1 MNKLILKKRKKR
13 IRLRLFLFIF
23 LFILIITITFKYLL
37 SKNINYDND
46 LLIKLLLNSS
56 CIKVKNNNIRIN
68 MLDVLNINYLENDIT
83 KKSKVVKTSKKVNQK
98 YLIYIYN
105 THQNEEYRDTT
116 LINNSITPTVSIND
130 YIMKDYFDNRNLT
143 TLVENKSVNDALN
156 INNYK
161 YYRSYEITKM
171 FMTDAKN
178 NYKTLKYYID
188 IHRDSLPRDKTTIDI
203 DGKSYARV
211 LFLIGLENDN
221 YEDNLNFTSIIN
233 NKLNTEYP
241 SLSKGILK
249 KGGEGVNGV
258 YNQDFSPYTILIEI
272 GGYENTIEE
281 VMNTSI
287 ALSKVI
293 SEVIIENENR
303 G

>member
-1 MNKLILKKRKKR
+1 MNKLLLKKRKKR

-83 KKSKVVKTSKKVNQK
+83 KKNKVVKTSKKVKQK
-98 YLIYIYN
+98 YLIYINN

-233 NKLNTEYP
+233 NKLNIEYP

>member
-13 IRLRLFLFIF
+13 IRLKLFLFIF